1 MLSLCAKGR
10 GLLGQASFRVAP
22 VTAWKAAGACRDRAR
37 NGAAQPRHSANHPR
51 YARSILPIEPAKSRD
66 RCHGWRAAGGGLQ
79 PSGSRSNPPASL
91 ACFAR
96 RCQRQV
102 CDHGT
107 AASIAGRLI
116 DMLPCLCCDAGV
128 REMACAAAAEGRIKV
143 ENPVVDLD
151 GDEMTRCGAGT
162 VQSRIA
168 AGLLAGRL
176 SFVPARSGSRSA
188 HEHTNWTW
196 LAGGVFTYGGFLS

>member
-1 MLSLCAKGR
+1 
-10 GLLGQASFRVAP
+10 
-22 VTAWKAAGACRDRAR
+22 
-37 NGAAQPRHSANHPR
+37 
-51 YARSILPIEPAKSRD
+51 
-66 RCHGWRAAGGGLQ
+66 
-79 PSGSRSNPPASL
+79 
-91 ACFAR
+91 
-96 RCQRQV
+96 
-102 CDHGT
+102 
-107 AASIAGRLI
+107 
-116 DMLPCLCCDAGV
+116 MLPCLRCDAGA

-176 SFVPARSGSRSA
+176 SCVPARSGSRSA